1 MPACSHACSAHADR
15 NNESTEILQMFNSAF
30 GDLAAHAEV
39 NLYPPE
45 HADEL
50 KALNELVYND
60 INNGVYRAGFARQQ
74 AAYDAAVSAVF
85 AALDRVEE
93 RLLAQRYLTGSK
105 FTWLDLRLFHTLV
118 RFDPVYHT
126 YFKANEKH
134 IADYPNL
141 LGYMRDIYSIEPVG
155 KTINMDHIKTHYFTS
170 HPQLNSFAIIPKHNG
185 PDLTQP
191 SGRAA
196 M

>member
-1 MPACSHACSAHADR
+1 
-15 NNESTEILQMFNSAF
+15 MFNSAF

-39 NLYPPE
+39 DLYPAE
-45 HADEL
+45 HVEEL
-50 KALNELVYND
+50 QELNKLVYND

-74 AAYDAAVSAVF
+74 AAYDAAVSDVF
-85 AALDRVEE
+85 AALAHVEE
-93 RLLAQRYLTGSK
+93 RLSTQRYLVGGK

-118 RFDPVYHT
+118 CFDPVYHT
-126 YFKANEKH
+126 YFKTNEKH

-155 KTINMDHIKTHYFTS
+155 KTININHIKTHYFTS

-185 PDLTQP
+185 PDLNQP
-191 SGRAA
+191 SGRATL
-196 M
+196 